1 MWVFKA
7 REAAC
12 IMAEKHENER
22 KPKGLGAMECG
33 GKIKELGWVHIMTRC
48 DVILDMSSRS
58 K

>member
-1 MWVFKA
+1 
-7 REAAC
+7 
-12 IMAEKHENER
+12 MAEKHENER

-33 GKIKELGWVHIMTRC
+33 GKIKELDWVHIMTGC